1 MGFRSFQVTGN
12 ILKSIKPNNIINN
25 KNLIKNWKKRENPV
39 VSAGVIQSLKHQ
51 KRCRR
56 MHRRVESHLTSTH
69 YNTQHS

>member
-1 MGFRSFQVTGN
+1 VTGN
-12 ILKSIKPNNIINN
+12 ILKASSQTTTKPKIN
-25 KNLIKNWKKRENPV
+25 KNWKKRENPV

-56 MHRRVESHLTSTH
+56 MHRRVESHLTSIC

>member
-1 MGFRSFQVTGN
+1 MTGN
-12 ILKSIKPNNIINN
+12 ILKASSQTTTKTKTN
-25 KNLIKNWKKRENPV
+25 KNWKRENPV

-56 MHRRVESHLTSTH
+56 MHRRVESHLTSIC